1 VQELAPVLAA
11 GDVPDQVELLAGGAE
26 GALQRVVV
34 VGRHDELVAVAVGQP
49 QPPRQAR
56 QQLVHRARRV
66 VGVEQLVELVVQ
78 RPGAQHHLHVLG
90 DPQQV
95 EQLALRVAEE
105 RRQVGASSAPLRR

>member
-1 VQELAPVLAA
+1 VLAA

-78 RPGAQHHLHVLG
+78 RPGAQ
-90 DPQQV
+90 QV

-105 RRQVGASSAPLRR
+105 RRQVGASSAPLGR